1 MSDSSPLEGLP
12 KQGTS
17 RPVHR
22 DDALSRTRELVDSY
36 GWNATAYQILNP
48 GMERWFSRAGDAV
61 VGHMTCHGYRV
72 VAGSPVCAPERLVA
86 VVEEF
91 EGETAARGLRTCY
104 FAADERLA
112 RCLEQR
118 GPLDRI
124 LLGAQP
130 VWDPSGWPDILEH
143 KASLRAQL
151 NRARNKGLQV
161 EHWSVD
167 RAAGHPELERCLEE
181 WLTTRGLPPLHF
193 LVEPETLGRLW
204 DREVFVAC
212 LQGRE
217 VGFLVASPIPAR
229 QGWLIEQTI
238 RGHQAPNGTSELLVD
253 AAWRHLAE
261 RGAAYVTLGLSPL
274 SRRSGFEQ
282 VKQHLVLRALLAWV
296 RAHGRRFYNFDGLD
310 AYKSKYMPQRWEPIY
325 AITSERRLGLGTLYA
340 IAGAFG
346 RMPPPLLVLRALFR
360 ALRQELR
367 WLRGRP

>member
-1 MSDSSPLEGLP
+1 MSD
-12 KQGTS
+12 
-17 RPVHR
+17 
-22 DDALSRTRELVDSY
+22 LSLSNKPSEQEVCFEAHKEETLRHTRELVERH

-61 VGHMTCHGYRV
+61 VGHVTCHGYRV
-72 VAGSPVCAPERLVA
+72 VAGSPVCAPERLEE
-86 VVEEF
+86 VVEEL
-91 EGETAARGLRTCY
+91 EGDTAARGLRTCY

-112 RCLEQR
+112 RCLERR

-130 VWDPSGWPDILEH
+130 VWDPAGWPDILEH

-151 NRARNKGLQV
+151 NRGRNKGLVV
-161 EHWSVD
+161 ERWEAE

-181 WLTTRGLPPLHF
+181 WLATRGLPPLHF

-204 DREVFVAC
+204 DREIFVA
-212 LQGRE
+212 LLRGVV

-238 RGHQAPNGTSELLVD
+238 RGHDAPNGTSELLVD

-282 VKQHLVLRALLAWV
+282 VKQHLLLRALLAWV

-310 AYKSKYMPQRWEPIY
+310 AYKAKYMPERWEPIY

-360 ALRQELR
+360 AVRQELR
-367 WLRGRP
+367 WLRGRR